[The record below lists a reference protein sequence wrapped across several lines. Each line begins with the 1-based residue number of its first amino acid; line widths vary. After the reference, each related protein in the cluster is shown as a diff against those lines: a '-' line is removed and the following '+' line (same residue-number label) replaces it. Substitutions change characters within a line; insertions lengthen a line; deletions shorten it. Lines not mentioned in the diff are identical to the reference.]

1 MTLNEIIHILE
12 NKLIYLDQQKAVFV
26 NFGEIQRVSEI
37 ELEINEIQIAL
48 QKLKS

>member
-12 NKLIYLDQQKAVFV
+12 NKLIYLDQQKTIFV

>member
-12 NKLIYLDQQKAVFV
+12 NKLIFLDQQKTAFI
-26 NFGEIQRVSEI
+26 NFGDIQRVSEI

-48 QKLKS
+48 QKLKL